1 MQRYVTGNWMQTNVN
16 LNARIYLRNE
26 INVLPGKVLIPQI
39 ETHAEPEIEFSRE
52 QKICGADAETAEG
65 HEGGVIS
72 GFKLQGIIVV
82 TRHGDRGPMVHV
94 RDADSVDC
102 GPVPKGELSNPPD
115 DDIPIKPLKLICR

>member
-1 MQRYVTGNWMQTNVN
+1 MQQTNVN

-26 INVLPGKVLIPQI
+26 INVLPVKDHMPRI
-39 ETHAEPEIEFSRE
+39 EQEPVNAKELSRE
-52 QKICGADAETAEG
+52 ERICSAGAETAEG
-65 HEGGVIS
+65 HEGGGIS

-102 GPVPKGELSNPPD
+102 GPVPKGE
-115 DDIPIKPLKLICR
+115 